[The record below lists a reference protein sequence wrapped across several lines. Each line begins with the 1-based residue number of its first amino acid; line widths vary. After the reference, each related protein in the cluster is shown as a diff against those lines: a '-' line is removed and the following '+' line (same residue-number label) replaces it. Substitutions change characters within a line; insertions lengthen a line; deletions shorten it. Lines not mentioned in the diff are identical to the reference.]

1 MKQKVMKYVKFVR
14 IFGMVVILS
23 TLIATMPV
31 AVAQT
36 TRFIDLWPVKG
47 KIGDTITLVGEG
59 FNKSTSA
66 TDKYAAI
73 FFSSQKASTYDDIG
87 DDVKAYK
94 LVKEGVWL
102 DEDGAFETTFTVPS
116 ELDDG
121 EDKEDVIFGT
131 YYVYICHYFGNT
143 ILTRISDIAE
153 FTVPVGE
160 ITIDPNSGP
169 VATFVEIKGI
179 DFTSSKDITFRYDGS
194 DVDVERGDDE
204 TNGNGEFV
212 SYILIPESAAGIHTI
227 TVSISGNEVET
238 EFIIEPEAIL
248 STTSGEANTIV
259 AVDGTGFSRRKNVV
273 IFFNNVGLATART
286 DVLGSFSTTFSVPE
300 LEAGLY
306 GVTVKDDDEKLD
318 EAKFTIITPPPIP
331 VLTPAAPPSVPA
343 PKTSLQPPQPVPAP
357 ATPSEQSPVP
367 PPAPPPEPVI
377 SPGVNWWLIVGI
389 AVAVAII
396 FGAVVGFLDFRRK
409 D

>member
-1 MKQKVMKYVKFVR
+1 
-14 IFGMVVILS
+14 MVVILS

-36 TRFIDLWPVKG
+36 TRSIVPWPTKG
-47 KIGDTITLVGEG
+47 KIGDTITIVGEG
-59 FNKSTSA
+59 FNKSTPA

-73 FFSSQKASTYDDIG
+73 FFSGQKASTYDDIG
-87 DDVKAYK
+87 NEVKAYK

-102 DEDGAFETTFTVPS
+102 DENGAFETTFTIPS
-116 ELDDG
+116 KLDDG
-121 EDKEDVIFGT
+121 DDEEDVIFGT
-131 YYVYICHYFGNT
+131 YYVYVCHYVGN
-143 ILTRISDIAE
+143 IISPRIRAIAE

-194 DVDVERGDDE
+194 AVDVERGDDE

-212 SYILIPESAAGIHTI
+212 SYILIPESAAGMHTI

-300 LEAGLY
+300 LKGGIYSVVVE
-306 GVTVKDDDEKLD
+306 DDDEKLD
-318 EAKFTIITPPPIP
+318 KAKFTIIIPPHTPAFTLPPPS
-331 VLTPAAPPSVPA
+331 APA

-367 PPAPPPEPVI
+367 SPAPPPEPAI
-377 SPGVNWWLIVGI
+377 LPGVNWWLIAGI